1 MYLFQKI
8 EEDAVRH
15 EDARKYIG
23 DFLLL
28 EKGNVSQYS
37 MQQIAEKTFT
47 SKTTLFR
54 YAKNLG
60 YSGWKEFLQDFL
72 EEVHYTEHHYS
83 KVDPNLPFM
92 PKDTIPDIIEKITT
106 IQTESLRETAD
117 QMDVASLKLAAER
130 ILQARRY
137 IVLFGISPNNLLGA
151 ILKRKFASIGILMEV
166 ALTDE
171 SGTYASA
178 MKEGDCGIIL
188 SYSGN
193 NEEREPMRFVKALK
207 EQKVN
212 LIGITGGGKNFL
224 REEIDCIL
232 TISSRER
239 LYSKISNFTTEE
251 SIMHIF
257 NLLYAVCFS
266 KNFEESYQHKVVTSK
281 KFENRRNA
289 SLINMQ
295 EGNFEESN

>member
-1 MYLFQKI
+1 MYLFQRI

-15 EDARKYIG
+15 EDARRNIG

-28 EKGNVSQYS
+28 EKANISKYS
-37 MQQIAEKTFT
+37 MQQIADKTFT

-60 YSGWKEFLQDFL
+60 YSGWKEFLQVFL
-72 EEVHYTEHHYS
+72 EEVHYTEQHYS
-83 KVDPNLPFM
+83 NVDPNLPFM
-92 PKDTIPDIIEKITT
+92 PEDTTSDIIEKITT
-106 IQTESLRETAD
+106 IQIESLQETAD
-117 QMDVASLKLAAER
+117 QLETANLELAAKR
-130 ILQARRY
+130 IIQAKRY
-137 IVLFGISPNNLLGA
+137 IVLFGISPNNLLGT
-151 ILKRKFASIGILMEV
+151 IFKRKLASIGILMEV

-178 MKEGDCGIIL
+178 MGDGDCGIIL

-193 NEEREPMRFVKALK
+193 NEEREPMRFVKLLK
-207 EQKVN
+207 KQKVN
-212 LIGITGGGKNFL
+212 LIGITGAGDNFL

-257 NLLYAVCFS
+257 NMLYAVCFS
-266 KNFEESYQHKVVTSK
+266 NNFDENYQHKVITSK
-281 KFENRRNA
+281 KFENRRNG

-295 EGNFEESN
+295 EENFKDKK